1 MDRIIRT
8 CSVFIYVHVFESV
21 QHVFVYVCVFVDRF
35 AMSSAECYEEM
46 VMLCDKLTRQCLLA
60 GQYDVIENLCK
71 PNHQLHVSA

>member
-8 CSVFIYVHVFESV
+8 CSVFIYVYVFECI
-21 QHVFVYVCVFVDRF
+21 HVFVYVIVFVDRF

-60 GQYDVIENLCK
+60 GQYDVIEDLCK
-71 PNHQLHVSA
+71 PNHPLHVSA